1 MGSSPPW
8 RVGSSLALRHQKA
21 TPPEPSL
28 RYNQGIDCKSQAS
41 FLVPLFLASAQ
52 QQRRCLQRPALSVL
66 ACESGPTAFLP
77 SVGAPPIACTSE
89 STVWQFGSAKI
100 GVAFE

>member
-8 RVGSSLALRHQKA
+8 RVGSSLALRHKKA

-41 FLVPLFLASAQ
+41 FPVPLFLASAQ
-52 QQRRCLQRPALSVL
+52 QRTRCLQRPGTFCFGLRINTDGVL
-66 ACESGPTAFLP
+66 AVCRCTADRLC
-77 SVGAPPIACTSE
+77 ARKA
-89 STVWQFGSAKI
+89 VWRLGSAKI
-100 GVAFE
+100 GVALE